1 MTREVIEK
9 YGRKHQVCLFE
20 LSLDVSL
27 FCDLIIADYN
37 YLFDP
42 IVYLRRFFEE
52 ESGDSYFLV
61 DEAHNLVSRSRE
73 MYSASISDQT
83 FVQLQGLLPKQKRKI
98 QTILA
103 KIISEFDLL
112 KNFSEK
118 EGWIFKHQQAPAETL
133 TNLIFQLSEWLQE
146 YLAEQL

>member
-1 MTREVIEK
+1 MLIVKKIQKSVFEGTKLEK
-9 YGRKHQVCLFE
+9 IVLRN
-20 LSLDVSL
+20 LSK
-27 FCDLIIADYN
+27 FN
-37 YLFDP
+37 
-42 IVYLRRFFEE
+42 
-52 ESGDSYFLV
+52 
-61 DEAHNLVSRSRE
+61 
-73 MYSASISDQT
+73 ASISDQT

-146 YLAEQL
+146 YLAEQLEDANKENVQ